1 MTDQEFLKL
10 LKDKKVADAYQ
21 YYDSSR
27 YKLALAR
34 ISYDALEK
42 IINDFFEMGKES
54 IQKVFNDAIET
65 GEGEYRAHSEY
76 VNFCGIELGVSTAI
90 NKLTMEI
97 LSLLHNF
104 FDIYAQ
110 WINACML
117 GENALDLSRVSLRNV
132 QREIKKYTEYSNQF
146 IADFCDIINQPE
158 YLYVSDFNNIL
169 KHRSQIYIKNSI
181 NLFTTEGSVAI
192 PDFEKDGRTHSESEA
207 LDIIKSALEFCERQL
222 NNSRQFVENYYL
234 TADCQYV
241 SHRIYNPK
249 TYLLFECAED
259 LKNNK
264 PPLNHYY
271 YIEVDSSNILD
282 EYQIMLSRD
291 TMEKPNIDEK
301 RIDIYNSPYP
311 IVMLREKSINNIV
324 GVMKPTDNE
333 TYKTGDSH
341 SLCYRKYKVIVADFE
356 REMFEAICKGDF
368 YYMPALS
375 DATVLYRTNA
385 KADMKSN
392 EDDN

>member
-192 PDFEKDGRTHSESEA
+192 PDFEKDGRTHLESEA

-222 NNSRQFVENYYL
+222 NNSRQFVEN
-234 TADCQYV
+234 
-241 SHRIYNPK
+241 
-249 TYLLFECAED
+249 
-259 LKNNK
+259 
-264 PPLNHYY
+264 
-271 YIEVDSSNILD
+271 
-282 EYQIMLSRD
+282 
-291 TMEKPNIDEK
+291 
-301 RIDIYNSPYP
+301 
-311 IVMLREKSINNIV
+311 
-324 GVMKPTDNE
+324 
-333 TYKTGDSH
+333 
-341 SLCYRKYKVIVADFE
+341 
-356 REMFEAICKGDF
+356 
-368 YYMPALS
+368 
-375 DATVLYRTNA
+375 
-385 KADMKSN
+385 
-392 EDDN
+392 